1 MKIIRYLDSLS
12 SLENKTILVTGATS
26 GIGLCLANQ
35 ILYKKGKLV
44 ILARNLNKANK
55 VKEDL
60 LNKYPGAYID
70 IIEFDQSKKTLM
82 DKALVE
88 VINKYKDFYALVINA
103 GIYMP
108 DANAVDEEGYTLTY
122 STNGIGLYYFFY
134 KIIPYLTKEQRVIL
148 QGSFVSG
155 WNQAKK
161 VDLKDTSYPLHKQYV
176 ISKSMVESL
185 YYHHLNTDNNYSL
198 YLTEPGFTKTELTK
212 NLSKVLKKFLA
223 IVMAPLYH
231 STEKASLTIM
241 KALDKDTIDKSYIVP
256 RGALTYVGFPA
267 IRKFPKKRRRE
278 YLYNLVKEAI

>member
-1 MKIIRYLDSLS
+1 MKIIKYLDSLS
-12 SLENKTILVTGATS
+12 SLEDKTILVTGATS
-26 GIGLCLANQ
+26 GIGLCLADQ

-44 ILARNLNKANK
+44 ILARNLNKASK
-55 VKEDL
+55 VKEGL

-70 IIEFDQSKKTLM
+70 IIEFDQSKKELM
-82 DKALVE
+82 DKALTE

-108 DANAVDEEGYTLTY
+108 DADAVDEEGYTLTY

-155 WNQAKK
+155 WNQTKN
-161 VDLKDTSYPLHKQYV
+161 VDLKDISYPLHKQYV

-223 IVMAPLYH
+223 VVMAPLYH
-231 STEKASLTIM
+231 STEKASLTTM
-241 KALDKDTIDKSYIVP
+241 KALDKDTVDKSYIVP
-256 RGALTYVGFPA
+256 RGALTYVGFL
-267 IRKFPKKRRRE
+267 R
-278 YLYNLVKEAI
+278 